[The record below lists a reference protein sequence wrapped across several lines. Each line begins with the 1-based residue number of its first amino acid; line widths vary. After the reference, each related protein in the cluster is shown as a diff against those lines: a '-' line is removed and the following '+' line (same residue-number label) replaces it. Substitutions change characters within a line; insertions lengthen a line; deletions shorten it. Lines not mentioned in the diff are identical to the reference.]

1 MVMQQL
7 KPALL
12 LSLVLTVFSTAC
24 AGSPAGTV
32 PSTGGSAPAA
42 ERPAATGPK
51 RITIGI
57 RGTAQVLSGKLNIG
71 NSGLGVADL
80 EVVVNSGLT
89 VKDDLDVLH
98 PILAEAVPTVEN
110 GLWKVNP
117 DGTMLTTWKIRQ
129 GAQWHD
135 GTPFT
140 TEDLMFTLRVVQDR
154 ELPVFRVPTFEAIES
169 AEAPD
174 AQTITVKW
182 KQPFITADR
191 LFSPDGQNGIAVP
204 LPKHL
209 LEKSWTEDKAAFLQH
224 PYWSVDFVGTGAFKV
239 KEYVPDTHLIV
250 VANDKFVLGRPKI
263 DEIEAKFI
271 PDANTI
277 IANLLSGQ
285 VDLILDPRSLN
296 ADQALQIRDQWTT
309 GGISFSRSSPVLM
322 YPQFLNPT
330 PPQMTDVRFRR
341 ALIQAINRPEMNE
354 AAPVQ
359 IGIAHTYIGP
369 DWREFKDVDPV
380 TAKYTFDLQ
389 RTAQQ
394 LQEVGF
400 TRGPD
405 GSYQDASGNKL
416 SVEIRAPRTDI
427 NLKSSYTVQNYW
439 RQAGIG
445 AEVAEVPPQR
455 TNEREYRST
464 FPGVELI
471 RPSAQIDAFTSIKSD
486 NIPTAGSNWAGGNR
500 QRFGSPELDSIIDRY
515 LTTIPDRQRT
525 EALKDAV
532 RFTSDQLLFM
542 GVIFDAP
549 VRFTSNRLKNVPAGI
564 GWQAHEWEVVG

>member
-1 MVMQQL
+1 MPMARSL
-7 KPALL
+7 PAALICL
-12 LSLVLTVFSTAC
+12 ALTLFSVACTGSPSAPTSPPSGGAPAPERPGSTA
-24 AGSPAGTV
+24 
-32 PSTGGSAPAA
+32 
-42 ERPAATGPK
+42 PK
-51 RITIGI
+51 RITVGI
-57 RGTAQVLSGKLNIG
+57 RGTAQLLYGKLNIG

-89 VKDDLDVLH
+89 VKDDQDQLH
-98 PILAEAVPTVEN
+98 PVLAEAVPTVEN
-110 GLWKVNP
+110 GLWQVNP
-117 DGTMLTTWKIRQ
+117 DGTMITTWKLRRDV
-129 GAQWHD
+129 QWHD

-140 TEDLMFTLRVVQDR
+140 TDDLLFTLNVAQDR
-154 ELPVFRVPTFEAIES
+154 ELPVFRVPTFDAIES

-174 AQTITVKW
+174 LQTISVKW

-209 LEKSWTEDKAAFLQH
+209 LERPWVEDKAGFLLH
-224 PYWSVDFVGTGAFKV
+224 PYWSVEFVGTGAFKV

-250 VANDKFVLGRPKI
+250 SANDMFVLGRPKI

-285 VDLILDPRSLN
+285 LDLILDPRSLN

-309 GGISFSRSSPVLM
+309 GGITFSRSSPVLM

-341 ALIQAINRPEMNE
+341 ALLQAINRQEMND

-369 DWREFKDVDPV
+369 DWREFSEIDPV
-380 TAKYTFDLQ
+380 TMKYPFDLQ
-389 RTAQQ
+389 RSAQ
-394 LQEVGF
+394 LMQEAGF
-400 TRGPD
+400 RRGSD
-405 GSYQDASGNKL
+405 GAYQDSTGNRL

-427 NLKSSYTVQNYW
+427 NLKSSYAVQSYW

-445 AEVAEVPPQR
+445 SEVAEIPPQR
-455 TNEREYRST
+455 TNEREYRSS

-471 RPSAQIDAFTSIKSD
+471 RPGAQVDSFTSIRSN
-486 NIPTAGSNWAGGNR
+486 NIPTAASNWAGGNR
-500 QRFGSPELDSIIDRY
+500 QRFASPELDAIIERY
-515 LTTIPDRQRT
+515 LTTIPTTQRM

-532 RFTSDQLLFM
+532 RFTSDQLLWL

-549 VRFTSNRLKNVPAGI
+549 VRFTANRLKNVPAGV
-564 GWQAHEWEVVG
+564 GWQSHEWEVVG